1 MNKSTNKARNYL
13 LRLQLLRALI
23 YSNQWNASKNAWNLY
38 LLLAEANDNTY
49 LFALVIQ
56 IILPLFPTRSAFSM
70 SMVRASC
77 WYSVILQSA
86 STAATSPWSMLQH
99 SGSARGLGGP
109 TAAKAAINWIK
120 KWLQVTCEASVKE
133 LSYEKSYYYNLFYML
148 LHTDRRK
155 ANKAIEDLYTLP
167 DFGKALSSSY
177 PMQLISYVLT
187 SLYSTVPYL
196 IGKYIAICIYIAIY
210 NCKLHPIPIRNPYFI
225 NCNSL

>member
-1 MNKSTNKARNYL
+1 MKSLYFL
-13 LRLQLLRALI
+13 LT
-23 YSNQWNASKNAWNLY
+23 
-38 LLLAEANDNTY
+38 EANDNTY

-120 KWLQVTCEASVKE
+120 EWPKVTFKASVKGS
-133 LSYEKSYYYNLFYML
+133 SYKKSYHCNLFDVTS
-148 LHTDRRK
+148 HCQRRK
-155 ANKAIEDLYTLP
+155 ANRAIEDLHTLP
-167 DFGKALSSSY
+167 DFGKPLNPSY
-177 PMQLISYVLT
+177 PMQLISYALT
-187 SLYSTVPYL
+187 SLYSTISFP
-196 IGKYIAICIYIAIY
+196 IEKHIAITANYIQY
-210 NCKLHPIPIRNPYFI
+210 P
-225 NCNSL
+225 

>member
-1 MNKSTNKARNYL
+1 MKSLYFL
-13 LRLQLLRALI
+13 LT
-23 YSNQWNASKNAWNLY
+23 
-38 LLLAEANDNTY
+38 EANDNTY

-120 KWLQVTCEASVKE
+120 EWPKVTFKASVKGS
-133 LSYEKSYYYNLFYML
+133 SYEKSYHCNLCYITLSEEKSKQSNRRSAYAPRLWKTTEPKLPYAAHL
-148 LHTDRRK
+148 LRVNKPVQYTIISHRK
-155 ANKAIEDLYTLP
+155 TH
-167 DFGKALSSSY
+167 S
-177 PMQLISYVLT
+177 
-187 SLYSTVPYL
+187 
-196 IGKYIAICIYIAIY
+196 Y
-210 NCKLHPIPIRNPYFI
+210 NCKLYPIPIRNPYFI
-225 NCNSL
+225 NLSTAISFYFLKTWKFSCFLK